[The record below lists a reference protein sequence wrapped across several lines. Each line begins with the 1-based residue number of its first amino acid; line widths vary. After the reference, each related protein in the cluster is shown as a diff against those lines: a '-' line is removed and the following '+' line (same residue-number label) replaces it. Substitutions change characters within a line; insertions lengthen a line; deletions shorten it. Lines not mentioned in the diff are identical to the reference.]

1 MTKNDKKSRD
11 TATLIP
17 TGPLKL
23 PFLLTVHL
31 YSVHIL
37 ECAIFHQGLNKEAAY
52 TV

>member
-23 PFLLTVHL
+23 PFLLTV
-31 YSVHIL
+31 YIL